1 MAIKTPSKY
10 QKEIFKAYNTTNS
23 NIFISATAGSGKTT
37 TMLELVNQT
46 SPHKKVWMSA
56 FNKSIA
62 DELKSRVRSGV
73 DVSTLHSKG
82 MSLLRANLSCKLTVK
97 ELKSWIFGKRL
108 FHDFLDKKYKNNE
121 KDKSIY
127 LFTLSRLV
135 DLYRMNLVDPTF
147 DNLTLLSERYGVDA
161 DPLEI
166 EQTLKLIEALDE
178 YNSNPLDELTI
189 DFTDMLWLTHK
200 FVKKQDY
207 PKYHVVFIDEC
218 LPYHIPVL
226 LADGTSLPIGK
237 IVEEK
242 LEVDVLTYN
251 IEKKIQEIKKVNG
264 FGRSINSK
272 RMLKIK
278 GHNSR
283 NHNIR
288 SFVVCTFNHKIYVK
302 DVGFVYAEDI
312 KEGMVIQYETLAEKT
327 EKYKITTEGRKTLS
341 KTMTIK
347 NNNPLIIKKICGTR
361 EKFNKIKGG
370 NGRINVLQTQFLHD
384 INDISSYRWESELAI
399 KTDNEARL
407 TGSPNHYKIDIACLE
422 RKIAIEI
429 DGQSHKNLI
438 IKEKDNRKDL
448 FLKRNGWI
456 VKRINNSDLI
466 KNYDNV
472 LDHIK
477 TMNLD
482 FCYDG
487 INCIVDLVV
496 DNISDI
502 STKEKWV
509 YDISVEDNHN
519 FYANG
524 ILVHNCQDLN
534 PLQKRLIDNSIASN
548 GRFVAVGDE
557 NQTIYSFQGSNLDS
571 LNAFKNTPNT
581 ISLPLS
587 VSYRCAKNIVKE
599 ASKIFTGIEYAEN
612 AVDGVVR
619 TGELDEIRSGDFV
632 LCRNN
637 LPIVERY
644 IDMLSW
650 NRKSYILGRDFGRS
664 LMDLTIKI
672 DKVEDLDIILQEKK
686 KVLED
691 KGVIN
696 VDSNPTYQSLKEK
709 CQIIRIL
716 FNRWKSLEKVK
727 INLESMFK
735 EDSEIDRKNAITFST
750 IHKSKGLEAER
761 VFIINRELLPSKYA
775 KTELELHQEK
785 CLEYVAITR
794 AKRELVYVKTNESL
808 DEIPM

>member
-1 MAIKTPSKY
+1 MAIKAPSKY

-46 SPHKKVWMSA
+46 PPYKKVWMSA

-62 DELKSRVRSGV
+62 DELKSRVRLGV
-73 DVSTLHSKG
+73 EVSTLHSKG
-82 MSLLRANLSCKLTVK
+82 MSLLRANLSCKFTVK

-108 FHDFLDKKYKNNE
+108 FYDFLDKKYKNNE

-166 EQTLKLIEALDE
+166 EQTLKLIGALDE

-189 DFTDMLWLTHK
+189 DFTDMLWLTYK

-218 LPYHIPVL
+218 LPYHMPVL

-251 IEKKIQEIKKVNG
+251 IEKKIQEPKKVNG
-264 FGRSINSK
+264 FGRSVNSK

-283 NHNIR
+283 NHNIG

-302 DVGFVYAEDI
+302 DVGFIYAEAI
-312 KEGMVIQYETLAEKT
+312 KEGMVIQYETLANKT